1 MSSVAKMHFVEQ
13 QGFGRAQ
20 GAECERQFAALM
32 FQPRVV
38 GVTVAIG
45 LITQSPAL
53 FLVLSALLWWN
64 AFLPAWNPFDAVYN
78 KLIAEPRGLPELG
91 PAPPPRRFAQG
102 MAATFMLG
110 IGLSLLGGVVAL
122 AWILE
127 GVLVAA
133 MLALLAGRLCLGSYI
148 YHLVSGRRS
157 FANETLPWRR
167 V

>member
-1 MSSVAKMHFVEQ
+1 
-13 QGFGRAQ
+13 
-20 GAECERQFAALM
+20 
-32 FQPRVV
+32 
-38 GVTVAIG
+38 
-45 LITQSPAL
+45 
-53 FLVLSALLWWN
+53 
-64 AFLPAWNPFDAVYN
+64 
-78 KLIAEPRGLPELG
+78 
-91 PAPPPRRFAQG
+91 

>member
-13 QGFGRAQ
+13 QGFGRME
-20 GAECERQFAALM
+20 GIESERQYAALM

-53 FLVLSALLWWN
+53 FLALSALLWWN
-64 AFLPAWNPFDAVYN
+64 AILPAWNPFDAVYN
-78 KLIAEPRGLPELG
+78 ERIAGPRGLPRLG
-91 PAPPPRRFAQG
+91 PAPVPRRFAQG

-110 IGLSLLGGVVAL
+110 IGLALLAGAVVL

-127 GVLVAA
+127 GFLVAA
-133 MLALLAGRLCLGSYI
+133 MLALVVGRFCLGSYI
-148 YHLVSGRRS
+148 YHLISGRSS